1 MKALA
6 MIPGIPCPKE
16 CAVHPRFA
24 CSVALLAL
32 FAGGH
37 ALADEAVSANGF
49 RYLNPSSL
57 SKPTGYTHVVEVPSG
72 GRTLYLSGQIAFDA
86 QGELVGAGDFAR
98 QAEQVF
104 ANIDAALKASGASF
118 ANVVRLDMYVTD
130 MSQLA
135 ALRAA
140 RDKYIDTKHPPA
152 STLVQVS
159 RLARDGLLL
168 EVEATAVVP
177 H

>member
-1 MKALA
+1 
-6 MIPGIPCPKE
+6 
-16 CAVHPRFA
+16 
-24 CSVALLAL
+24 
-32 FAGGH
+32 
-37 ALADEAVSANGF
+37 
-49 RYLNPSSL
+49 
-57 SKPTGYTHVVEVPSG
+57 
-72 GRTLYLSGQIAFDA
+72 
-86 QGELVGAGDFAR
+86 
-98 QAEQVF
+98 VF

>member
-1 MKALA
+1 
-6 MIPGIPCPKE
+6 MIRASPSKE

-32 FAGGH
+32 FAIGH
-37 ALADEAVSANGF
+37 ARADEAATAHGL
-49 RYLNPSSL
+49 RYINPSSL

-72 GRTLYLSGQIAFDA
+72 GRTLYLSGQIAVDA
-86 QGELVGAGDFAR
+86 QGKLVGAGDFAK

-118 ANVVRLDMYVTD
+118 ANVVRIDMYVTD
-130 MSQLA
+130 MTQLA

-140 RDKYIDTKHPPA
+140 RDKYVDTGHPPA
-152 STLVQVS
+152 STLVEVS

-177 H
+177 R

>member
-1 MKALA
+1 M
-6 MIPGIPCPKE
+6 PR
-16 CAVHPRFA
+16 RFA
-24 CSVALLAL
+24 CSLALLAI
-32 FAGGH
+32 FAARH
-37 ALADEAVSANGF
+37 AVADDAASANGF
-49 RYLNPSSL
+49 RYLNPAGL

-72 GRTLYLSGQIAFDA
+72 GRTLYLSGQIALDA
-86 QGELVGAGDFAR
+86 QGKLVGAGDFAK

-104 ANIDAALKASGASF
+104 AHIDTALKASGASF
-118 ANVVRLDMYVTD
+118 ANVVKIDMYVTD

-152 STLVQVS
+152 STLVEVS

-177 H
+177 R

>member
-1 MKALA
+1 MSR
-6 MIPGIPCPKE
+6 
-16 CAVHPRFA
+16 RFA
-24 CSVALLAL
+24 CSLALLAL
-32 FAGGH
+32 FAAGH
-37 ALADEAVSANGF
+37 AVADEAVTANGF
-49 RYLNPSSL
+49 RYLNPTAL
-57 SKPTGYTHVVEVPSG
+57 ARPTGYTHVVEVPSG
-72 GRTLYLSGQIAFDA
+72 GRTLYLSGQIALDA
-86 QGELVGAGDFAR
+86 QGKLVGAGDFAK

-104 ANIDAALKASGASF
+104 ANIDAALKASGATF
-118 ANVVRLDMYVTD
+118 AHVVKIDMYVTD

-152 STLVQVS
+152 STLVEVS

-177 H
+177 R